1 MARND
6 GVNRTTVRNQPR
18 TDSNIADAK
27 AHNERQ
33 KACYQNEDIVPERSH
48 LNIHFKTP
56 SGSYQEMFQQ
66 MEQNGTIST
75 RGLKQD
81 AVHYGELVFDIN
93 SAYFH
98 NHGGYEYAKAFY
110 AEAYRAAVDIVGG
123 ELYILSAVMHA
134 DERNQ
139 GMSKALGYDVWHCH
153 LHVVYA
159 PTTDQP
165 FIGGIMAL
173 LKRTP
178 EQNAAFERCV
188 GFLAEMIEKYS
199 GKV

>member
-1 MARND
+1 M
-6 GVNRTTVRNQPR
+6 
-18 TDSNIADAK
+18 
-27 AHNERQ
+27 
-33 KACYQNEDIVPERSH
+33 
-48 LNIHFKTP
+48 
-56 SGSYQEMFQQ
+56 
-66 MEQNGTIST
+66 
-75 RGLKQD
+75 
-81 AVHYGELVFDIN
+81 
-93 SAYFH
+93 
-98 NHGGYEYAKAFY
+98 
-110 AEAYRAAVDIVGG
+110 GG
-123 ELYILSAVMHA
+123 EQYILSAVMHA

-139 GMSKALGYDVWHCH
+139 GMSKALGYDVWHYH

-199 GKV
+199 GKVEFPVLPADSKTSWDSLSNPSSQTNSEEPLTNDIAA